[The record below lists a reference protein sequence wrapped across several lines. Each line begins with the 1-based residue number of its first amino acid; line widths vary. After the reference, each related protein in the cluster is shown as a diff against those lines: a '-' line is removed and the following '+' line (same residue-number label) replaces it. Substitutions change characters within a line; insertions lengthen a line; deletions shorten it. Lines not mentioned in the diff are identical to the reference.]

1 VNVTTRESPNI
12 TIERKQVHLTDII
25 MLSKRFGVYYS
36 NVTNLKILLESALA
50 FP

>member
-25 MLSKRFGVYYS
+25 ISAKKVAYMILTIRFPGFRYE
-36 NVTNLKILLESALA
+36 NGLA